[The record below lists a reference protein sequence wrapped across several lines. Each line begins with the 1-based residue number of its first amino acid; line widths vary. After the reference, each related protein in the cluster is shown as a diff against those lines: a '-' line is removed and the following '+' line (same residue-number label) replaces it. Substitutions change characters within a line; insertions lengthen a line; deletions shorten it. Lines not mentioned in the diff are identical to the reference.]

1 VDQGI
6 SMDEFTVRALL
17 EKHHV
22 AGYGWTLSCCS
33 RDPGL
38 AEDILQTVYLKILQ
52 GKARYNGRA
61 SFRTW
66 LFSVIRKTAV
76 EERRRSFFR
85 RLKLREYEQQ
95 SQQMNPHGSFVQ
107 GIAASEELSMFQ
119 EALTALPKRQ
129 QEVLH
134 LVFYQ
139 DLAVQEAAHIMGV
152 SLGSARTH
160 YERGKRRLRESL
172 QGTEA
177 FYDRESRRDTDSTAL
192 P

>member
-1 VDQGI
+1 
-6 SMDEFTVRALL
+6 MDASRVRALL
-17 EKHHV
+17 EKHHA
-22 AGYGWTLSCCS
+22 AGYGWALSCCS

-38 AEDILQTVYLKILQ
+38 AEDVLQTVYLKVLQ

-66 LFSVIRKTAV
+66 LFSVIRKTAAD
-76 EERRRSFFR
+76 EYRRSFFR
-85 RLKLREYEQQ
+85 RLKLLEYKQQ
-95 SQQMNPHGSFVQ
+95 SQQANPQDSSGHGTTPP
-107 GIAASEELSMFQ
+107 EEVSMFQ
-119 EALTALPKRQ
+119 EALAALPKRQ

-139 DLAVQEAAHIMGV
+139 DLAVREAAQVMGI

-172 QGTEA
+172 RRTE
-177 FYDRESRRDTDSTAL
+177 FFHDSG
-192 P
+192 

>member
-1 VDQGI
+1 
-6 SMDEFTVRALL
+6 MDESRVRSLL
-17 EKHHV
+17 EQNHI
-22 AGYGWTLSCCS
+22 AGYGWALSCCS

-38 AEDILQTVYLKILQ
+38 AEDVLQTVYLKVLQ

-66 LFSVIRKTAV
+66 LFSVIRKTAAD
-76 EERRRSFFR
+76 EHRRSFFR
-85 RLKLREYEQQ
+85 RIKLLEYKHQ
-95 SQQMNPHGSFVQ
+95 SQQANPRDSSRHGIDPPEVVS
-107 GIAASEELSMFQ
+107 LFQ
-119 EALTALPKRQ
+119 EALAALPKRQ

-139 DLAVQEAAHIMGV
+139 DLAVQEAAKVMGV

-172 QGTEA
+172 QGA
-177 FYDRESRRDTDSTAL
+177 GVFRDSGS
-192 P
+192 

>member
-1 VDQGI
+1 MWAGGREWTSGI
-6 SMDEFTVRALL
+6 SMYASRVRARL
-17 EKHHV
+17 EHHHV
-22 AGYGWTLSCCS
+22 AWYGWALSCCS

-38 AEDILQTVYLKILQ
+38 AEDVLQTVYLKILQ

-66 LFSVIRKTAV
+66 LFSVIRKTAA
-76 EERRRSFFR
+76 EERRRSFLR
-85 RLKLREYEQQ
+85 RLKLREYHRQTRQ
-95 SQQMNPHGSFVQ
+95 TRPHDASGQ
-107 GIAASEELSMFQ
+107 GTEASEDLSMFQ

-139 DLAVQEAAHIMGV
+139 DLAVEEAAHIMGV

-172 QGTEA
+172 QRAEV
-177 FYDRESRRDTDSTAL
+177 FHDRES
-192 P
+192 

>member
-1 VDQGI
+1 
-6 SMDEFTVRALL
+6 M
-17 EKHHV
+17 
-22 AGYGWTLSCCS
+22 SCCS

-38 AEDILQTVYLKILQ
+38 AEDVLQTVYLKILQ

-66 LFSVIRKTAV
+66 LFSVIRKTAA

-85 RLKLREYEQQ
+85 RLKLREYQQQ
-95 SQQMNPHGSFVQ
+95 SRQTNPHDSSGQ
-107 GIAASEELSMFQ
+107 GMDPSEELSMFQ

-139 DLAVQEAAHIMGV
+139 DLAVQEAAKVMGV

-172 QGTEA
+172 QEA
-177 FYDRESRRDTDSTAL
+177 KAFHDSGS
-192 P
+192 